1 MSTTTVRL
9 PDDLKARVAKLAKQS
24 GVSAH
29 NYILQAIE
37 RETQRDEA
45 RADFVRLARSRLDEM
60 ERTGEGVPWDDAR
73 TYLLARAAGKAATRP
88 RVRKTL
94 R

>member
-29 NYILQAIE
+29 NYIVQAIE

-45 RADFVRLARSRLDEM
+45 RADFVRSARSRLDDM
-60 ERTGEGVPWDDAR
+60 ERTGEVVPWDEAR
-73 TYLLARAAGKAATRP
+73 SYLLARAAGKSATLP
-88 RVRKTL
+88 RARKTS